1 MEKDENK
8 SEVVEEKVS
17 EATEEIAKPTPY
29 KNPNRG
35 LMDKEIETSATE
47 ESDEKPDEDQG
58 VIQKKLVRLYQ
69 LQNNWALID
78 GSLQDEER
86 IVVEG
91 THRVVSGQQV
101 KVLDVTTQLNRPG
114 QEAAGE

>member
-47 ESDEKPDEDQG
+47 ESDEKPDEEKSKETNPEKRSRKCH
-58 VIQKKLVRLYQ
+58 IYKKRYDDLKK
-69 LQNNWALID
+69 AL
-78 GSLQDEER
+78 R
-86 IVVEG
+86 
-91 THRVVSGQQV
+91 
-101 KVLDVTTQLNRPG
+101 
-114 QEAAGE
+114 